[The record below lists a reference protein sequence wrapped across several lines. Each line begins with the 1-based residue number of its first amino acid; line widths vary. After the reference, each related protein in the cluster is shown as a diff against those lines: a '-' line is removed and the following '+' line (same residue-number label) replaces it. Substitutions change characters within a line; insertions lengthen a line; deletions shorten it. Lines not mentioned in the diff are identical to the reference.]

1 MSDGQAVLVIF
12 FALWLLMYSLG
23 KWQFKRITQGT
34 TELVLAMGKKAHN
47 RKNKPTVEEFYAQ
60 IRPEWEA
67 MLKQK
72 AKYILHKSELF
83 PVPANA
89 RFVETRMKFTPAW
102 LGAFLKVNH
111 LDLPASEELEAEIE
125 GVMALAPR
133 RPEKPA

>member
-1 MSDGQAVLVIF
+1 MSDAQAIVAIG
-12 FALWLLMYSLG
+12 FAIWLLMFGLG
-23 KWQFKRITQGT
+23 QWQFKRITKGT

-47 RKNKPTVEEFYAQ
+47 RRERPTVEEFYAQ

-72 AKYILHKSELF
+72 AKFILHKTELF

-125 GVMALAPR
+125 AVMSLAPK
-133 RPEKPA
+133 RPVKAQ